1 MLETWVRL
9 TGGDGQEGRQE
20 AGEETVEG
28 GEDRPGGGRT
38 EEGGRGA

>member
-1 MLETWVRL
+1 MLETWDKL

-28 GEDRPGGGRT
+28 GEDRPGGGGT